1 MGESLVYDIETNGL
15 LDELSTIWCIGIA
28 SATDG
33 KVQTYTDHDP
43 DLPRLAEG
51 IERLANADRVIGHN
65 VIGFDMPAINK
76 LHPDTLRFDQQ
87 WDTMVVAAL
96 IEPSRRSIA
105 LATYGEQFNYPKG
118 DHHDWS
124 GYSHEMRTY
133 MERDVELTWVLYRY
147 LQQQLN
153 KLLKNGNDYRPAI
166 KLEHQV
172 QYALALQSNHGFR
185 FDVANAEQLSC
196 KLTDDIAKLELT
208 LTKVFE
214 PQLKPEK
221 GRWDFGKKRWVTD
234 QTFTPKGNNR
244 RQGYVAGAELTK
256 CRVEMFNPGSREQ
269 VAYRL
274 SQQYGW
280 KPTIF
285 TDDGRPKLDEST
297 LADLDYPEA
306 ALLRDY
312 YRKVKQMGMLADGK
326 NAWLKMHR
334 SGRMHGYVRSCGSR
348 THRMSHSRPN
358 MAQVDKS
365 KAMRSLW
372 IPDEGHVLVGCD
384 ADALELRM
392 LACYLHKYDNGA
404 YAESVLKG
412 SKETGTDPHTIN
424 QKAAGL
430 NSRDAAKTL
439 YYALIYGA
447 GDGKIGSI
455 VADDLSA
462 AGQEAPPRSKYAAL
476 GRGARHNIES
486 GVLGLGEL
494 IRSVQHQAEENGY
507 LTLPDGRRAASAS
520 RTALNT
526 LLQGSGSVLMKQAL
540 ALFIH
545 ELTPAEGLVHGE
557 HFALLANVH
566 DEQQISSQ
574 PEVAE
579 LVGGLFAMSINL
591 AGKRLGFPVP
601 FAGDYQI
608 GKSWADTH

>member
-1 MGESLVYDIETNGL
+1 
-15 LDELSTIWCIGIA
+15 
-28 SATDG
+28 
-33 KVQTYTDHDP
+33 
-43 DLPRLAEG
+43 
-51 IERLANADRVIGHN
+51 
-65 VIGFDMPAINK
+65 
-76 LHPDTLRFDQQ
+76 
-87 WDTMVVAAL
+87 
-96 IEPSRRSIA
+96 
-105 LATYGEQFNYPKG
+105 
-118 DHHDWS
+118 
-124 GYSHEMRTY
+124 
-133 MERDVELTWVLYRY
+133 
-147 LQQQLN
+147 
-153 KLLKNGNDYRPAI
+153 
-166 KLEHQV
+166 V

-372 IPDEGHVLVGCD
+372 IPDEDHVLVGCD

-430 NSRDAAKTL
+430 YSRDAAKTL

>member
-1 MGESLVYDIETNGL
+1 MSERLVYDIETDGL
-15 LDELSTIWCIGIA
+15 LADLTQIWCIGIA
-28 SATDG
+28 NVNDG
-33 KVQTYTDHDP
+33 LVQTYTDHDENYP
-43 DLPRLAEG
+43 SIRVAL
-51 IERLANADRVIGHN
+51 ERLAAADKLIGHN

-76 LHPDTLRFDQQ
+76 LYPGTLSFEQQ
-87 WDTMVVAAL
+87 WDTMAVAAL
-96 IEPSRRSIA
+96 VDPSRRSLS
-105 LATYGEQFNYPKG
+105 LASFGDQFKYPKG

-124 GYSHEMRTY
+124 AYTDEMRSY
-133 MERDVELTWVLYRY
+133 MERDVELTWVLYSF
-147 LQQQLN
+147 LQRELN
-153 KLLKNGNDYRPAI
+153 TLLKGGSDYRPAL
-166 KLEHQV
+166 KLEHEV
-172 QYALALQSNHGFR
+172 QYALALQSHHGFR
-185 FDVANAEQLSC
+185 FDVAAAEQLSC

-214 PQLKPEK
+214 PQLKPDK
-221 GRWDFGKKRWVTD
+221 GRWDFKKKQWLTD
-234 QTFTPKGNNR
+234 ETFTPKGNNR
-244 RQGYVAGAELTK
+244 RQGYVAGASLTK

-312 YRKVKQMGMLADGK
+312 YRKQKQMGMLSDGK

-334 SGRMHGYVRSCGSR
+334 NGRMHGYVRSCGSR

-392 LACYLHKYDNGA
+392 LACYLHKWDNGA
-404 YAESVLKG
+404 YAESVLTG

-430 NSRDAAKTL
+430 YSRDAAKTL

-455 VADDLSA
+455 VADDLAA
-462 AGQEAPPRSKYAAL
+462 AGQVAPPRSRYAAL
-476 GRGARHNIES
+476 GRGARLNIES

-494 IRSVQHQAEENGY
+494 ISNVQHQAEQNGY

-566 DEQQISSQ
+566 DEQQLSAQ
-574 PEVAE
+574 PELAQ

-591 AGKRLGFPVP
+591 AGKRLKLPVP
-601 FAGDYQI
+601 FAGDFQV
-608 GKSWADTH
+608 GQSWADTH

>member
-28 SATDG
+28 SADDG

-43 DLPRLAEG
+43 NLPRLAEG
-51 IERLANADRVIGHN
+51 IERLSKADRVIGHN

-76 LHPDTLRFDQQ
+76 LHPGTLRYEQQ

-96 IEPSRRSIA
+96 IEPSRRSVA
-105 LATYGEQFNYPKG
+105 LATYGDQFNFPKG

-124 GYSHEMRTY
+124 EYSHEMRTY

-147 LQQQLN
+147 LQRELN
-153 KLLKNGNDYRPAI
+153 KLLKNKSDYRPAI

-172 QYALALQSNHGFR
+172 QHALALQSNHGFR
-185 FDVANAEQLSC
+185 FDVQAAEQLSC

-221 GRWDFGKKRWVTD
+221 GRWDFGKRCWVTD
-234 QTFTPKGNNR
+234 TTFTPKGNNR

-269 VAYRL
+269 VAVRL
-274 SQQYGW
+274 SQQYKW
-280 KPTIF
+280 RPTQF

-312 YRKVKQMGMLADGK
+312 YRKQKQMGMLSDGK
-326 NAWLKMHR
+326 TAWLKMHR
-334 SGRMHGYVRSCGSR
+334 NGRMHGYVRSCGSR

-392 LACYLHKYDNGA
+392 LACYLYKWDNGA

-412 SKETGTDPHTIN
+412 NKETGTDPHTIN

-430 NSRDAAKTL
+430 YSRDAAKTL

-455 VADDLSA
+455 VAEDLAA
-462 AGQEAPPRSKYAAL
+462 AGQVAPPRSKYAAL
-476 GRGARHNIES
+476 GRGARLNIES

-494 IRSVQHQAEENGY
+494 IRSVQHQAEEDGY

-526 LLQGSGSVLMKQAL
+526 LLQGSGSILMKQAL

-608 GKSWADTH
+608 GKSWAETH